1 MKHRIRFFLLL
12 TLAVFLVLASV
23 FVFLWPTLKTAR
35 YWHKNDRTI
44 ERFTET
50 IKWLQEPGEAMEST
64 NEEKTLPFAELR
76 EACERYNAE
85 LYSSG
90 QKDLTEET
98 QLDPPFDLSEYGWE
112 EETFAVLSIPDA
124 GIETAVYLGAR
135 SENLDQGAAVLGQ
148 TSLPLGGE
156 NTNCVIAGHRTWN
169 GVIFFHPLRELKEGA
184 TVTIT
189 NPWGTLTYTVREVT
203 TIAPTN
209 IDAIRIQEGRDLLTL
224 FTCTYPNTHRVLVV
238 CERSA

>member
-64 NEEKTLPFAELR
+64 NEEKTLPFVELR

-124 GIETAVYLGAR
+124 GIETAVYDSYFADRL
-135 SENLDQGAAVLGQ
+135 
-148 TSLPLGGE
+148 
-156 NTNCVIAGHRTWN
+156 
-169 GVIFFHPLRELKEGA
+169 FFK
-184 TVTIT
+184 
-189 NPWGTLTYTVREVT
+189 
-203 TIAPTN
+203 
-209 IDAIRIQEGRDLLTL
+209 Q
-224 FTCTYPNTHRVLVV
+224 
-238 CERSA
+238 

>member
-1 MKHRIRFFLLL
+1 MKHRIRLFLLL

-64 NEEKTLPFAELR
+64 NEEKTLHFAELR
-76 EACERYNAE
+76 EASERYNE
-85 LYSSG
+85 DLYSTG
-90 QKDLTEET
+90 QKDLTEQT
-98 QLDPPFDLSEYGWE
+98 QLYPPFDLSEYGWE
-112 EETFAVLSIPDA
+112 EETFAVLSIPDV
-124 GIETAVYLGAR
+124 GIETAVYLGACA
-135 SENLDQGAAVLGQ
+135 ENLDRGAAVLGQ

-184 TVTIT
+184 SVYII
-189 NPWGTLTYTVREVT
+189 NPWETLTYKVCEVT
-203 TIAPTN
+203 TISPTN